1 MDRNL
6 TRRRFTRL
14 TAAAAAAAGLTHPAA
29 LLAQNPI
36 PQPPGPSSDTENPTV
51 ATPQGVTPKAPASND
66 PAAQWPGHDSPEL
79 VAAAL
84 ENQLPTPP
92 RPIGPTRDQQNY
104 ADPVWFRD
112 AKFGIMMHWGIY
124 SVPAHASEWYVR
136 YMYGGNA
143 GVMQWHTEHY
153 GPPTK
158 FGYKDFLPMYT
169 AAKWDPDAWAA
180 LFKKAGA
187 KYVLAPGEHHDGF
200 SNWDSKINPYN
211 AVNYG
216 PHRDLDGDLIQAVR
230 KAGLKTGISDHSFFH
245 FVFIPALAGSD
256 QYDPKWAAFY
266 SVADKSNAARIK
278 FMHDWVAKRI
288 ETIDKYEPD
297 LLWFDMATDH
307 AIDPLKI
314 KVSDYYF
321 NRALQWGKQV
331 GISAKGAAWAAGQ
344 IMDYEREGRAPM
356 ELVNW
361 IWSPDDPITDK
372 FGYVTEQKPYKPD
385 QFVWKIVENSSKNGN
400 LLLNISPM
408 ADGTIPQEQQDVLLA
423 IGAWLDINGEAIYS
437 TRPWVKYGEGP
448 VADAAAAAMV
458 AVRAKGNFAGRANG
472 QNMVGTG
479 VSGGGISRN
488 GYTSADIRFNTHGDT
503 LYAIVMNWPD
513 PAAAQPVTITS
524 LATTPAA
531 QGFKGKVKRVELLGH
546 PAPLKFTHDATG
558 LKVTFPPEKPCDF
571 VYSLKITGLKLP
583 PPAPVITA

>member
-1 MDRNL
+1 MRPTL
-6 TRRRFTRL
+6 TRRHFTRL
-14 TAAAAAAAGLTHPAA
+14 TGAAAAAGLAGAYRNAPALWAQAPPAQVEDPNVAKPEGVPAA
-29 LLAQNPI
+29 N
-36 PQPPGPSSDTENPTV
+36 V
-51 ATPQGVTPKAPASND
+51 PASNAPGD
-66 PAAQWPGHDSPEL
+66 PWSGHDSPEL

-84 ENQLPTPP
+84 EGQLPTPP
-92 RPIGPTRDQQNY
+92 GPFGPSWDSIQQNY
-104 ADPVWFRD
+104 KDPDWFRD
-112 AKFGIMMHWGIY
+112 GKFGIMMHWGIY

-169 AAKWDPDAWAA
+169 AAKWDPDAWAQ
-180 LFKKAGA
+180 LFKQAGA

-216 PHRDLDGDLIQAVR
+216 PHRDLDGDLIRAVR
-230 KAGLKTGISDHSFFH
+230 KVGLKTGISDHSFFH

-266 SVADKSNAARIK
+266 NVADKSNGARIK

-288 ETIDKYEPD
+288 ETIDKYQPD
-297 LLWFDMATDH
+297 LLWFDMGTDH
-307 AIDPLKI
+307 MIDPLKI

-321 NRALQWGKQV
+321 NRARQWGKQV
-331 GISAKGAAWAAGQ
+331 GISAKSAAWVAGQ
-344 IMDYEREGRAPM
+344 IMDYEREGRAPL
-356 ELVNW
+356 ELTNW

-372 FGYVTEQKPYKPD
+372 FGYVTEQKVFGPE

-400 LLLNISPM
+400 LLLNISPR
-408 ADGTIPQEQQDVLLA
+408 ADGTIPQEQQDTLQA
-423 IGAWLDINGEAIYS
+423 IGKWLDVNGEAIYS
-437 TRPWVKYGEGP
+437 TRPWVKFGEGP
-448 VADAAAAAMV
+448 VADAEAAAMV
-458 AVRAKGNFAGRANG
+458 AVRAKGGFAGRTNG
-472 QNMVGTG
+472 QNLGGAG
-479 VSGGGISRN
+479 VSGGGLSRN
-488 GYTSADIRFNTHGDT
+488 GYTTDDIRFNTHGDS
-503 LYAIVMNWPD
+503 LYAVVMNWPD

-524 LATTPAA
+524 LAAGQP
-531 QGFKGKVKRVELLGH
+531 GFEGKVRRVELLGH
-546 PAPLKFTHDATG
+546 PGPLKFTQDATG

-583 PPAPVITA
+583 PPAPVVTS